1 MTTTKELNAKIQ
13 TVALAAA
20 FAITSGVA
28 MAQSV
33 GNGGN
38 PGRANTTDPNSARM
52 GEHGTRGQTTGR
64 GLDATGRA
72 NTSDPNS
79 AMSGGTDASGRP
91 VNPQAN
97 PRQR

>member
-1 MTTTKELNAKIQ
+1 
-13 TVALAAA
+13 
-20 FAITSGVA
+20 

-38 PGRANTTDPNSARM
+38 PDRANTTDPNSAPLM
-52 GEHGTRGQTTGR
+52 GEQGTRGQTTGR